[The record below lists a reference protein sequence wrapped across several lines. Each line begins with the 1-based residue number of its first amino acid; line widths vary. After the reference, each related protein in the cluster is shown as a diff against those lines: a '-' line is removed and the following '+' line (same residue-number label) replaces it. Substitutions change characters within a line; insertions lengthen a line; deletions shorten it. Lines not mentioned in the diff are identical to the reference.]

1 VSKSRRIPFGLWPAN
16 WGLEG
21 KRRELAEAEYYLKGE
36 DLARRK
42 LDLEHEDHETPEFQL
57 AKARLDHKY
66 ERISDS
72 EFRKIEA
79 TSKGESFIEVLHCEL
94 KSTPAGAQLTFE
106 LDWNE
111 AFVQELVNEG
121 WTGFSDDDIVNRWF
135 EETCRYMFVQ
145 DDLDE
150 PVDPMVTSSTRT
162 RRDPLEG
169 DLAEYS

>member
-1 VSKSRRIPFGLWPAN
+1 MSKTRRIPFGLWPAN

-21 KRRELAEAEYYLKGE
+21 KRRELAEAEYYMEGQG
-36 DLARRK
+36 LAYRK
-42 LDLEHEDHETPEFQL
+42 LELAHDDHEAPEYLL

-66 ERISDS
+66 EKISDS

-79 TSKGESFIEVLHCEL
+79 THAGESYVEVLHCEL
-94 KSTPAGAQLTFE
+94 KSSAAGAQLTFE

-111 AFVQELVNEG
+111 QFVQELTQEG
-121 WTGFSDDDIVNRWF
+121 WTGFSDDDIVNKWF

-145 DDLDE
+145 DDLVDE
-150 PVDPMVTSSTRT
+150 PETPVTSSTRT